1 MLKNPYRLKIYDSGF
16 KNMRKQNERMKLGIK
31 DLSYSFSLEIIDFVN
46 SLPQDRILLPVGEQI
61 LRSSTSVGS
70 NIVEA
75 QASKS
80 EKEFIKY
87 TEIAVKSSHK
97 SEYWLSLV
105 SDTYKS
111 LDKNASDLV
120 KEVKDI
126 RAMLEASLM
135 RARA

>member
-1 MLKNPYRLKIYDSGF
+1 
-16 KNMRKQNERMKLGIK
+16 MRKQNERMKLGIK